1 LSIDPITIEVL
12 TSRLREIAAT
22 MEHALYHS
30 GYSPILR
37 ESRDGTAG
45 LTDADGQVLMIGGG
59 LQYHSLPYEQAV
71 RCVIA
76 RFGRDGL
83 AEGKSFIVNDPYL
96 AGNPHVPDMVAV
108 TPAYHRGRLVGFGVS
123 IAHKADLGGLV
134 PGSSGAGSREI
145 FHDGL
150 RLPPV
155 LFQTAAGIEAG
166 IEDIIRGNSRTPD
179 VVIGDLRGQVGA
191 TRLGAARLAAL
202 CEEYGDEIVLEVME
216 RILVLTERRLAGELS
231 RWPDGVAEAEGFL
244 DDDGADKD
252 RPVRIAVK
260 ATKTG
265 DRLHLDFSG
274 CAPQTLGP
282 VNVNPWTAKSVSLLA
297 ILAATDPTIPI
308 NSGLARGI
316 GFDLPEGLIVNPRFP
331 ATINLYFPTA
341 VMIYSCV
348 LSALGKLNLA
358 RAVAPSGLV
367 TGAVA
372 FGYRRSG
379 KPLVQYEIGAT
390 GLGGASGQDGTAMV
404 TPMNHFTA
412 GAPVEMVETEYPMMV
427 RRYDI
432 WRDSAGPGH
441 YRGGIGYVREFEVKE
456 DCVLTLRASGH
467 RSASWGLAGGSA
479 PAISRTSINPGTF
492 GEAALAAIETRQ
504 LKAGDVLRLE
514 RSGGG
519 GYGSPLERPVEAVR
533 QDVAD
538 GYVGIDAAWSRYGV
552 RLDPQTLVVDEAATA
567 ARRTQE
573 R

>member
-1 LSIDPITIEVL
+1 MSIDPITTEVVM
-12 TSRLREIAAT
+12 SRLREIAAT
-22 MEHALYHS
+22 MEHSLYHS

-45 LTDADGQVLMIGGG
+45 LTDAEGQVLMIGGG

-71 RCVIA
+71 RCVMEK
-76 RFGRDGL
+76 FGRGGL
-83 AEGKSFIVNDPYL
+83 ADGDSFVVNDPYH

-108 TPAYHRGRLVGFGVS
+108 TPAFDRGRLVGFGVS
-123 IAHKADLGGLV
+123 IAHKADVGGLV

-145 FHDGL
+145 YHDGL

-155 LFQTAAGIEAG
+155 RFQTAAGIDTD
-166 IEDIIRGNSRTPD
+166 IEMIIRSNSRTPE
-179 VVIGDLRGQVGA
+179 VVVGDLRGQVGA

-202 CEEYGDEIVLEVME
+202 CQEYGQDIVVAVMD
-216 RILVLTERRLAGELS
+216 RLLALAERRLGAELAG
-231 RWPDGVAEAEGFL
+231 WPDGEAEAEGFL

-260 ATKTG
+260 ASKTG

-274 CAPQTLGP
+274 CAPQTTGP

-297 ILAATDPTIPI
+297 ILAATDPTIPV
-308 NSGLARGI
+308 NSGLARAVS
-316 GFDLPEGLIVNPRFP
+316 FDLPEGLLINPRFP
-331 ATINLYFPTA
+331 ATVNLYFPTA

-348 LSALGKLNLA
+348 LSALGKLNPA

-390 GLGGASGQDGTAMV
+390 GLGGTSDHDGTAMV

-412 GAPVEMVETEYPMMV
+412 GAPIEVVETEYPVMI

-432 WRDSAGPGH
+432 WRDSAGPGR
-441 YRGGIGYVREFEVKE
+441 YRGGVGYVREFQVKE

-467 RSASWGLAGGSA
+467 RSSAWGLAGGA
-479 PAISRTSINPGTF
+479 GPAISRTSINPGTPN
-492 GEAALAAIETRQ
+492 EVLLSAIETRQ
-504 LKAGDVLRLE
+504 LKAGDVLRVE

-519 GYGSPLERPVEAVR
+519 GYGSPRERPAETVR
-533 QDVAD
+533 QDIEN
-538 GYVGIDAAWSRYGV
+538 GYVSAESARKLYG
-552 RLDPQTLVVDEAATA
+552 LA
-567 ARRTQE
+567 
-573 R
+573 

>member
-1 LSIDPITIEVL
+1 
-12 TSRLREIAAT
+12 
-22 MEHALYHS
+22 M
-30 GYSPILR
+30 
-37 ESRDGTAG
+37 
-45 LTDADGQVLMIGGG
+45 
-59 LQYHSLPYEQAV
+59 
-71 RCVIA
+71 
-76 RFGRDGL
+76 
-83 AEGKSFIVNDPYL
+83 
-96 AGNPHVPDMVAV
+96 
-108 TPAYHRGRLVGFGVS
+108 
-123 IAHKADLGGLV
+123 
-134 PGSSGAGSREI
+134 
-145 FHDGL
+145 

-202 CEEYGDEIVLEVME
+202 CEEYGDDIVLEVME
-216 RILVLTERRLAGELS
+216 RILVLTERRLGGELS

-274 CAPQTLGP
+274 CAAQTARSRQRQSMDGEVGLVAGGP
-282 VNVNPWTAKSVSLLA
+282 GGDRSDHPDQFRAWRGAVEFRSAR
-297 ILAATDPTIPI
+297 
-308 NSGLARGI
+308 GLA
-316 GFDLPEGLIVNPRFP
+316 VNPRFP

-348 LSALGKLNLA
+348 LSALGKLNPA

-372 FGYRRSG
+372 FGYRAFG

-390 GLGGASGQDGTAMV
+390 GLGGTSGHDGTAMV

-432 WRDSAGPGH
+432 WRNSAGPAD
-441 YRGGIGYVREFEVKE
+441 YRGGVGYVREFRGEGR
-456 DCVLTLRASGH
+456 LRVDAARLRPPLIRH
-467 RSASWGLAGGSA
+467 GGW
-479 PAISRTSINPGTF
+479 R
-492 GEAALAAIETRQ
+492 AALGRRSRGRRSIPARPTRRRCRPIETRQ

-533 QDVAD
+533 QDID
-538 GYVGIDAAWSRYGV
+538 NGYVSAESARKLYGLLI
-552 RLDPQTLVVDEAATA
+552 REGLVDVDWFS
-567 ARRTQE
+567 
-573 R
+573 